1 MKKSFFKK
9 PKPKRKK
16 AKKFFFF
23 LLFILTVT
31 FTYQFL
37 NHSNIII
44 DDKELVEVLLSNQT
58 ETSVLKKIITTLFP
72 TKKEAIKTLIKANY
86 KGLITE
92 EKEKKTVPTMI
103 KKENSED
110 IYCAERETQII
121 KRVQKISDPRIT
133 QYAEK
138 LFILIMQLS
147 KDYQKKIIK
156 TKGDNP

>member
-16 AKKFFFF
+16 AKKLFFF

-72 TKKEAIKTLIKANY
+72 TKKELDGLKILGNGKLEHKLTIQANKFSTSALEKIKESGSKAEV
-86 KGLITE
+86 I
-92 EKEKKTVPTMI
+92 
-103 KKENSED
+103 
-110 IYCAERETQII
+110 
-121 KRVQKISDPRIT
+121 
-133 QYAEK
+133 
-138 LFILIMQLS
+138 
-147 KDYQKKIIK
+147 
-156 TKGDNP
+156 

>member
-1 MKKSFFKK
+1 MDINDC
-9 PKPKRKK
+9 REQID
-16 AKKFFFF
+16 
-23 LLFILTVT
+23 IL
-31 FTYQFL
+31 
-37 NHSNIII
+37 
-44 DDKELVEVLLSNQT
+44 DKEI
-58 ETSVLKKIITTLFP
+58 LKLFSRRMDICA
-72 TKKEAIKTLIKANY
+72 EIA
-86 KGLITE
+86 
-92 EKEKKTVPTMI
+92 MI